1 MLIARAAEEPVN
13 LSKWQRSDEKIINC
27 MGEVRKRDWF

>member
-13 LSKWQRSDEKIINC
+13 LSKWQRSNEKIINQI
-27 MGEVRKRDWF
+27 GKERKRA